1 MAEDKPDYKE
11 IELRSEEVQEVMSR
25 MPPWIL
31 RSGMTV
37 MFCVVL
43 VLLIGSF
50 IFKYPDVVQ
59 AEVVITTLDPPASI
73 LARST
78 GKLDAIFVT
87 NNQQVHPGELLAVI
101 QNPART
107 EDVTSL
113 SAWLSRWEESG
124 CHEDSIRVPFEPGT
138 LNLGTL
144 QPAYANLLNSLNDYD
159 IYRKTNYY
167 PQKIAAQERQ
177 LAGQRQYHAG
187 MQEQAPVVSQQYQTS
202 ASIFRRDSTLFS
214 RGLLSNDDYD
224 ISRRAF
230 LQAEQT
236 YMAFGTTLTQTEL
249 QLIQS
254 ETTLLDLR
262 QQSSELESRYRLA
275 LLAAMEALAAQTKAW
290 ERDYL
295 MISPVNGRVSFM
307 GIWSSNQNVQSG
319 DVIFT
324 VVPDGGTIPTGK
336 AMLPVQGAGKV
347 KEGQRV
353 HARINNFPDQE
364 FGFIVGRIA
373 NISNIPTAEGFYIV
387 EIEFPQGMKTNYDI
401 ELPISRQMHGTAEI
415 ITEDLRLIERFF
427 MPIKK
432 ILKEQSLNHSDTK
445 I

>member
-1 MAEDKPDYKE
+1 MAEDKPDFKE

-37 MFCVVL
+37 MFCVVI

-50 IFKYPDVVQ
+50 LFKYPDVVQ
-59 AEVVITTLDPPASI
+59 AEIVITTLDPPASI
-73 LARST
+73 LARSP

-87 NNQQVHPGELLAVI
+87 NSQQVDTGELLAVI

-107 EDVTSL
+107 EDVRAL
-113 SAWLSRWEESG
+113 SSWLYLWEKNG
-124 CHEDSIRVPFEPGT
+124 CHEDSIRIPFEPGT
-138 LNLGTL
+138 LNLGGL
-144 QPAYANLLNSLNDYD
+144 QPAYANLLNSLNDYNN
-159 IYRKTNYY
+159 YRKTNYY
-167 PQKIAAQERQ
+167 PKKIAAQERQ
-177 LAGQRQYHAG
+177 LAGQKQYHVG
-187 MQEQAPVVSQQYQTS
+187 MLEQEPIVKQQYQTS
-202 ASIFRRDSTLFS
+202 VSIFRRDSTLFA

-224 ISRRAF
+224 VSRRSF

-236 YMAFGTTLTQTEL
+236 YMAFGTTLTQTQL

-254 ETTLLDLR
+254 ETSLLDLR
-262 QQSSELESRYRLA
+262 QQASELESRYRLA
-275 LLAAMEALAAQTKAW
+275 LLAAMEALFAQTKAW

-295 MISPVNGRVSFM
+295 LISPVNGQVSFM

-324 VVPDGGTIPTGK
+324 VIPDGGTIPTGK

-347 KEGQRV
+347 KENQRV
-353 HARINNFPDQE
+353 HARLNNFPDQE

-373 NISNIPTAEGFYIV
+373 NISNIPTTEGFYVV
-387 EIEFPQGMKTNYDI
+387 EVEFPHGMRTNYDI
-401 ELPISRQMHGTAEI
+401 ELPVSRQMHGTAEI

-432 ILKEQSLNHSDTK
+432 ILKEQSASYSN
-445 I
+445 IN